1 MEAKLNQVDYRNVK
15 IHMYLLS
22 NRLFSVLDCLR
33 PLADCSIFQPK
44 IRGKWC
50 CSFLFN
56 QGCHGEP
63 EDPNPR
69 GNRLFSPAPFPG
81 NQNLT
86 PRRGPHLLFPEY
98 FCQKSD
104 SSKTKLDYTN
114 FKKIHTYLLSNRL
127 FSVFYYNLYDI
138 SHVI

>member
-50 CSFLFN
+50 CSFLFI
-56 QGCHGEP
+56 QGCHREP
-63 EDPNPR
+63 KETLPR
-69 GNRLFSPAPFPG
+69 GTRLFFPAD
-81 NQNLT
+81 QNLAPH
-86 PRRGPHLLFPEY
+86 PRPHFLFPEC
-98 FCQKSD
+98 FCQKSYG
-104 SSKTKLDYTN
+104 SKTKLDYRN
-114 FKKIHTYLLSNRL
+114 FKKIRTYLLSNRL
-127 FSVFYYNLYDI
+127 FYSFFLYFTTI
-138 SHVI
+138 CMIFHM